1 MKTLEDWKN
10 GADYSDEAYEKYH
23 NVLYHMMHSE
33 NFLKYFYYNCMFV
46 SRWLSNMAM
55 GKYIK
60 KFLTAYTAS

>member
-10 GADYSDEAYEKYH
+10 GADYSDEAYE
-23 NVLYHMMHSE
+23 NIITFLYHMMHSE
-33 NFLKYFYYNCMFV
+33 NFLKIFFYYNCMFV

-60 KFLTAYTAS
+60 SF